1 MSEETAVRTA
11 DNVVTSDNLAEWTAN
26 KLGLASEEA
35 PSEAV
40 VETLEREVSTEP
52 EVEAQAES
60 EPEAEQEAEVTDKP
74 KQNPKLEKRFS
85 ELTKR
90 AKQAEAE
97 KQALEARLQELESK
111 VAPAPQPVEQ
121 DILGEKP
128 QASQFQDAFE
138 YAEALAEWSAEKALV
153 ERDKQE
159 QQRKIEIER
168 QEVIKSW
175 TSKLEKAKA
184 ELPDFDEMVASS
196 SVQVR
201 DEVRD
206 AILESDVG
214 PQILY
219 QLASDDELAQR
230 ISSLPVNKALKELG
244 KLEVQ
249 FERKEAPAEVK
260 SEPVARSKAPAPIK
274 PLTAG
279 KGTQDV
285 LIDGDGAFHGTY
297 AQWKAARQAKRI
309 R

>member
-1 MSEETAVRTA
+1 MAEAEVVRTA
-11 DNVVTSDNLAEWTAN
+11 SNVVTSDNLAEFHAE

-35 PSEAV
+35 PVEADQEILESEP
-40 VETLEREVSTEP
+40 T
-52 EVEAQAES
+52 VEAQAES
-60 EPEAEQEAEVTDKP
+60 EPEAEEEAEVTDKP
-74 KQNPKLEKRFS
+74 KQNPKVRMRFEQVS
-85 ELTKR
+85 KEL
-90 AKQAEAE
+90 AKEREA
-97 KQALEARLQELESK
+97 KQALETRLQELESK
-111 VAPAPQPVEQ
+111 VAPAPQSYEQ
-121 DILGEKP
+121 QILGEKP

-159 QQRKIEIER
+159 QQRKIDNER

-196 SVQVR
+196 QVQVR

-230 ISSLPVNKALKELG
+230 ISTMPVNKALKELG

-249 FERKEAPAEVK
+249 FERKEAPVEVK

>member
-1 MSEETAVRTA
+1 MSEEVAVRTA

-35 PSEAV
+35 PVAAEQEIPESEPA
-40 VETLEREVSTEP
+40 
-52 EVEAQAES
+52 VEAQAES

-97 KQALEARLQELESK
+97 KQALETRLQELESK
-111 VAPAPQPVEQ
+111 VAPAPQSYEQ
-121 DILGEKP
+121 EVLGEKP

-159 QQRKIEIER
+159 QQRKIDNER

-196 SVQVR
+196 QVQVR

-230 ISSLPVNKALKELG
+230 ISTMPVNKALKELG

-249 FERKEAPAEVK
+249 FERKEAPVEVK

-285 LIDGDGAFHGTY
+285 LIDGNGAFHGTY

>member
-1 MSEETAVRTA
+1 MSEAEVVRTA
-11 DNVVTSDNLAEWTAN
+11 SNVVTSENLADFHAE

-35 PSEAV
+35 PVVAEAV
-40 VETLEREVSTEP
+40 EETPDSEP
-52 EVEAQAES
+52 AVEAQAES
-60 EPEAEQEAEVTDKP
+60 EPTAEEEAEVTDKP

-97 KQALEARLQELESK
+97 KQALEARLQELEAK
-111 VAPAPQPVEQ
+111 VAPAPQQIEQ

-159 QQRKIEIER
+159 QQRKIEVER

-184 ELPDFDEMVASS
+184 EMPDFDEMVASS
-196 SVQVR
+196 QVQVR

-219 QLASDDELAQR
+219 QLASDDDLAQR
-230 ISSLPVNKALKELG
+230 ISTMPVNKALKELG

>member
-1 MSEETAVRTA
+1 MAETQEVAVRTA

-40 VETLEREVSTEP
+40 EEPVEVATEP

-60 EPEAEQEAEVTDKP
+60 EPEAENEAEVTDKP
-74 KQNPKLEKRFS
+74 KQNPKVRMRFEQVS
-85 ELTKR
+85 KEL
-90 AKQAEAE
+90 AKEREA

-111 VAPAPQPVEQ
+111 VAPAPQSVEQ

-153 ERDKQE
+153 ERDKQD

-196 SVQVR
+196 QVQVR

-219 QLASDDELAQR
+219 QLASDDELAQK
-230 ISSLPVNKALKELG
+230 ISTMPVNKALREIG

>member
-1 MSEETAVRTA
+1 MSEANVRTA

-35 PSEAV
+35 PVAAEAV
-40 VETLEREVSTEP
+40 EETPDSEP
-52 EVEAQAES
+52 AVEAQAES

-90 AKQAEAE
+90 AKQAEAD
-97 KQALEARLQELESK
+97 KASLEARLQELESRQ
-111 VAPAPQPVEQ
+111 APAPQQADPVS
-121 DILGEKP
+121 EKP
-128 QASQFQDAFE
+128 QASQFNDAFE
-138 YAEALAEWSAEKALV
+138 YAEALAEWSAEKAL
-153 ERDKQE
+153 EQRDIQE
-159 QQRKIEIER
+159 QQRKVDEQR
-168 QEVIKSW
+168 NEVIKSW
-175 TSKLEKAKA
+175 SAKLEAAKA
-184 ELPDFDEMVASS
+184 DIPDFDDMVASS
-196 SVQVR
+196 NVQVR

-219 QLASDDELAQR
+219 HLASDDDYANKLAAM
-230 ISSLPVNKALKELG
+230 PTNKALKELG

-249 FERKEAPAEVK
+249 FERKEAPIEK

-279 KGTQDV
+279 KGTSDV
-285 LIDGDGAFHGTY
+285 LIDGNGAFHGTY

>member
-1 MSEETAVRTA
+1 MSEAEVVRTA
-11 DNVVTSDNLAEWTAN
+11 DSVLTSENSADFYAN

-35 PSEAV
+35 PAVAETVEETPESEPA
-40 VETLEREVSTEP
+40 
-52 EVEAQAES
+52 VEAQAES
-60 EPEAEQEAEVTDKP
+60 EPEAENEAEVTDKP

-111 VAPAPQPVEQ
+111 VAPAPQQIEQ

-159 QQRKIEIER
+159 QQRKVEIER

-196 SVQVR
+196 QVQVR

-219 QLASDDELAQR
+219 QLASDDDLAQR
-230 ISSLPVNKALKELG
+230 ISTMPVNKALKELG

-260 SEPVARSKAPAPIK
+260 SEPVARTKAPAPIK

-279 KGTQDV
+279 KGTGDV

>member
-1 MSEETAVRTA
+1 MSEAEVVRTA
-11 DNVVTSDNLAEWTAN
+11 SNVVTSENLAEFHAE

-35 PSEAV
+35 PVAAETVEETPESEPA
-40 VETLEREVSTEP
+40 
-52 EVEAQAES
+52 VEAQAES
-60 EPEAEQEAEVTDKP
+60 EPTAEEEAEVTDKP

-111 VAPAPQPVEQ
+111 VAPAPQQIEQ

-159 QQRKIEIER
+159 QQRKVEIER

-184 ELPDFDEMVASS
+184 EMPDFDEMVASS
-196 SVQVR
+196 QVQVR

-219 QLASDDELAQR
+219 QLASDDDLAQR
-230 ISSLPVNKALKELG
+230 ISTMPVNKALKELG

-260 SEPVARSKAPAPIK
+260 SEPVARTKAPAPIK

-279 KGTQDV
+279 KGTGDV

>member
-1 MSEETAVRTA
+1 MSEANVRTA

-35 PSEAV
+35 PVAAEAV
-40 VETLEREVSTEP
+40 EETPDSEP
-52 EVEAQAES
+52 TIKAEAES
-60 EPEAEQEAEVTDKP
+60 ESEAEDEAQVTDKP

-90 AKQAEAE
+90 AKQAEAD
-97 KQALEARLQELESK
+97 KVNLEARLQELESRQ
-111 VAPAPQPVEQ
+111 APVSQQVDPV
-121 DILGEKP
+121 IEKP
-128 QASQFQDAFE
+128 QASQFNDAFE
-138 YAEALAEWSAEKALV
+138 YAEALAEWSAEKAL
-153 ERDKQE
+153 EQRDIQE
-159 QQRKIEIER
+159 QQRKVDEQR
-168 QEVIKSW
+168 NEVIKSW
-175 TSKLEKAKA
+175 SAKLEAAKA
-184 ELPDFDEMVASS
+184 DLPDFDDMVASS
-196 SVQVR
+196 NVQVR

-219 QLASDDELAQR
+219 HLASDDDYANKLAAM
-230 ISSLPVNKALKELG
+230 PTNKALKELG

-249 FERKEAPAEVK
+249 FERKEAPIEK

-274 PLTAG
+274 PITAG
-279 KGTQDV
+279 KGTSDV
-285 LIDGDGAFHGTY
+285 LIDGNGAFHGTY

>member
-1 MSEETAVRTA
+1 MSEANVRTA

-35 PSEAV
+35 PVAAEAV
-40 VETLEREVSTEP
+40 EETPDSEP
-52 EVEAQAES
+52 AVEAQAES

-90 AKQAEAE
+90 AKQAEAD
-97 KQALEARLQELESK
+97 KASLEARLKEIESRQ
-111 VAPAPQPVEQ
+111 APAPKQADPVS
-121 DILGEKP
+121 EKP
-128 QASQFQDAFE
+128 QASQFNDAFE
-138 YAEALAEWSAEKALV
+138 YAEALAEWSAEKAL
-153 ERDKQE
+153 EQRDIQE
-159 QQRKIEIER
+159 QQRKVDEQR
-168 QEVIKSW
+168 NEVIKSW
-175 TSKLEKAKA
+175 SAKLEAAKA
-184 ELPDFDEMVASS
+184 DIPDFDDMVASS
-196 SVQVR
+196 NVQVR

-219 QLASDDELAQR
+219 HLASDDDYANKLAAM
-230 ISSLPVNKALKELG
+230 PTNKALKELG

-249 FERKEAPAEVK
+249 FERKEAPIEK

-279 KGTQDV
+279 KGTSDV
-285 LIDGDGAFHGTY
+285 LIDGNGAFHGTY

>member
-1 MSEETAVRTA
+1 MSEAEVVRTA
-11 DNVVTSDNLAEWTAN
+11 DSVLTSENSADFYAN

-35 PSEAV
+35 PAVAETVEETPESEPV
-40 VETLEREVSTEP
+40 
-52 EVEAQAES
+52 VEAQAES
-60 EPEAEQEAEVTDKP
+60 EPEAENEAEVTDKP

-111 VAPAPQPVEQ
+111 VAPAPQQIEQ

-159 QQRKIEIER
+159 QQRKVEIER

-196 SVQVR
+196 KVQVR

-219 QLASDDELAQR
+219 QLASDDDLAQR

-260 SEPVARSKAPAPIK
+260 SEPVARTKAPAPIK

-279 KGTQDV
+279 KGTGDV

>member
-1 MSEETAVRTA
+1 MSEAEVVRTA
-11 DNVVTSDNLAEWTAN
+11 DSVLTSENSADFYAN

-35 PSEAV
+35 PVVAETVEETPESEPA
-40 VETLEREVSTEP
+40 
-52 EVEAQAES
+52 VEAQTES
-60 EPEAEQEAEVTDKP
+60 EPEAENEAEATDKP

-111 VAPAPQPVEQ
+111 VAPAPQQIEQ

-159 QQRKIEIER
+159 QQRKVEIER

-184 ELPDFDEMVASS
+184 EMPDFDEMVASS
-196 SVQVR
+196 QVQVR

-219 QLASDDELAQR
+219 QLASDDDLAQR
-230 ISSLPVNKALKELG
+230 ISTMPVNKALKELG

-279 KGTQDV
+279 KGTGDV

>member
-1 MSEETAVRTA
+1 MSEANVRTA
-11 DNVVTSDNLAEWTAN
+11 DNVVTSENLADFHAE

-35 PSEAV
+35 PVVAEAV
-40 VETLEREVSTEP
+40 EETPDSEP
-52 EVEAQAES
+52 AVEAQAES
-60 EPEAEQEAEVTDKP
+60 EPTAEQEAEVTDKP

-111 VAPAPQPVEQ
+111 VAPAPQQIEQ

-159 QQRKIEIER
+159 QQRMIEKER

-196 SVQVR
+196 QVQVR

-230 ISSLPVNKALKELG
+230 ISTMPVNKALRELG

-260 SEPVARSKAPAPIK
+260 SELVARSKAPAPIK

>member
-1 MSEETAVRTA
+1 MSEANVRTA

-26 KLGLASEEA
+26 KLGLASDEA
-35 PSEAV
+35 PVAAEAV
-40 VETLEREVSTEP
+40 EETPDSEP
-52 EVEAQAES
+52 AVEAQAES

-90 AKQAEAE
+90 AKQAEAD
-97 KQALEARLQELESK
+97 KASLEARLQELESRQ
-111 VAPAPQPVEQ
+111 APAPQQADPVS
-121 DILGEKP
+121 EKP
-128 QASQFQDAFE
+128 QASQFNDAFE
-138 YAEALAEWSAEKALV
+138 YAEALAEWSAEKAL
-153 ERDKQE
+153 EQRDIQE
-159 QQRKIEIER
+159 QQRKVDEQR
-168 QEVIKSW
+168 NEVIKSW
-175 TSKLEKAKA
+175 SAKLEAAKA
-184 ELPDFDEMVASS
+184 DIPDFDDMVASS
-196 SVQVR
+196 NVQVR

-219 QLASDDELAQR
+219 HLASDDDYANKLAAM
-230 ISSLPVNKALKELG
+230 PTNKALKELG

-249 FERKEAPAEVK
+249 FERKEAPVEK
-260 SEPVARSKAPAPIK
+260 SETVARSKAPAPIK

-279 KGTQDV
+279 KGTSDV
-285 LIDGDGAFHGTY
+285 LIDGNGAFHGTY

>member
-1 MSEETAVRTA
+1 MSEAEVVRTA
-11 DNVVTSDNLAEWTAN
+11 SNVVTSENLANFHAE

-35 PSEAV
+35 PVEAETVEETPESEPA
-40 VETLEREVSTEP
+40 
-52 EVEAQAES
+52 VEAQAES
-60 EPEAEQEAEVTDKP
+60 EPEAEKEAEATDKP

-97 KQALEARLQELESK
+97 KEALEARLQELESK
-111 VAPAPQPVEQ
+111 VAPPKAEEADPV
-121 DILGEKP
+121 GEKP
-128 QASQFQDAFE
+128 TRAQFNNVDE

-159 QQRKIEIER
+159 QQRKIEEQR

-175 TSKLEKAKA
+175 SQKLEKVKA
-184 ELPDFDEMVASS
+184 ELPDFDDMVASS
-196 SVQVR
+196 QVQVR
-201 DEVRD
+201 DEIKD

-219 QLASDDELAQR
+219 HLASDDEYAQKFA
-230 ISSLPVNKALKELG
+230 SMPVSKALKELG
-244 KLEVQ
+244 KLEIQ

-260 SEPVARSKAPAPIK
+260 SETVARSKAPAPIK
-274 PLTAG
+274 PLASSKTG
-279 KGTQDV
+279 GDV
-285 LIDGDGAFHGTY
+285 LVDTDGQFHGTY

>member
-35 PSEAV
+35 PVVAESVEETPESEPA
-40 VETLEREVSTEP
+40 
-52 EVEAQAES
+52 VEAQAES
-60 EPEAEQEAEVTDKP
+60 EPEAEQETEVTDKP

-97 KQALEARLQELESK
+97 KQALEARLQELEAK
-111 VAPAPQPVEQ
+111 VAPAPQQIEQ

-196 SVQVR
+196 QVQVR

-219 QLASDDELAQR
+219 QLASDDDLAQR

>member
-1 MSEETAVRTA
+1 MSEANVRTA

-35 PSEAV
+35 PVAAEAV
-40 VETLEREVSTEP
+40 EETPDSEP
-52 EVEAQAES
+52 TIKAEAES
-60 EPEAEQEAEVTDKP
+60 ESEAEDEAQVTDKP

-97 KQALEARLQELESK
+97 KQALEARLQELEGRQ
-111 VAPAPQPVEQ
+111 APAPVQVDPVS
-121 DILGEKP
+121 EKP
-128 QASQFQDAFE
+128 QASQFNDAFE
-138 YAEALAEWSAEKALV
+138 YAEALAEWSAEKAL
-153 ERDKQE
+153 EQRDIQE
-159 QQRKIEIER
+159 QQRKVDEQR
-168 QEVIKSW
+168 NEVIKSW
-175 TSKLEKAKA
+175 SAKLEAAKA
-184 ELPDFDEMVASS
+184 DLPDFDDMVASS
-196 SVQVR
+196 NVQVR

-219 QLASDDELAQR
+219 HLASDDDYANKLAAM
-230 ISSLPVNKALKELG
+230 PTNKALKELG

-249 FERKEAPAEVK
+249 FERKEAPIEK

-274 PLTAG
+274 PITAG
-279 KGTQDV
+279 KGTSDV
-285 LIDGDGAFHGTY
+285 LIDGNGAFHGTY

>member
-1 MSEETAVRTA
+1 MSEAEVVRTA
-11 DNVVTSDNLAEWTAN
+11 SNVVTSENLADFHAE

-35 PSEAV
+35 PVVAEAV
-40 VETLEREVSTEP
+40 EETPDSEP
-52 EVEAQAES
+52 AVEAQAES
-60 EPEAEQEAEVTDKP
+60 EPTAEEEAEVTDKP

-111 VAPAPQPVEQ
+111 VAPAPQQIEQ

-159 QQRKIEIER
+159 QQRKIETER

-196 SVQVR
+196 QVQVR

-219 QLASDDELAQR
+219 QLASDDDLAQR

>member
-111 VAPAPQPVEQ
+111 VAPAPQQIEQ

-153 ERDKQE
+153 ERDKQD
-159 QQRKIEIER
+159 QQRKIDNER

-184 ELPDFDEMVASS
+184 EMPDFDEMVASS
-196 SVQVR
+196 QVQVR

>member
-1 MSEETAVRTA
+1 MSEANVRTA

-35 PSEAV
+35 PVAAEAV
-40 VETLEREVSTEP
+40 EETPDSEP
-52 EVEAQAES
+52 AVEAQAES
-60 EPEAEQEAEVTDKP
+60 EPEAEHEAQVTDKP

-90 AKQAEAE
+90 AKQAEAD
-97 KQALEARLQELESK
+97 KASLEARLQELESK
-111 VAPAPQPVEQ
+111 QAPAPKQADPVS
-121 DILGEKP
+121 EKP
-128 QASQFQDAFE
+128 QASQFNDAFE
-138 YAEALAEWSAEKALV
+138 YAEALAEWSAEKAL
-153 ERDKQE
+153 EQRDIQE
-159 QQRKIEIER
+159 QQRKVDEQR
-168 QEVIKSW
+168 NEVIKSW
-175 TSKLEKAKA
+175 SAKLEAAKA
-184 ELPDFDEMVASS
+184 DIPDFDDMVASS
-196 SVQVR
+196 NVQVR

-219 QLASDDELAQR
+219 HLASDDDYANKLAAM
-230 ISSLPVNKALKELG
+230 PTNKALKELG

-249 FERKEAPAEVK
+249 FERKEAPIEK
-260 SEPVARSKAPAPIK
+260 SETVARSKAPAPIK

-279 KGTQDV
+279 KGTSDV
-285 LIDGDGAFHGTY
+285 LIDGNGAFHGTY

>member
-11 DNVVTSDNLAEWTAN
+11 SNVVTSENLADFHAE

-35 PSEAV
+35 PVEAAP
-40 VETLEREVSTEP
+40 VEETPDTEP
-52 EVEAQAES
+52 AVEAQAES
-60 EPEAEQEAEVTDKP
+60 EPEAEEEAEVTDKP

-111 VAPAPQPVEQ
+111 VAPAPQQIEQ

-159 QQRKIEIER
+159 QQRMIEKER

-196 SVQVR
+196 QVQVR

-219 QLASDDELAQR
+219 QLASDDDLAQR
-230 ISSLPVNKALKELG
+230 ISTMPVHKALKELG

>member
-1 MSEETAVRTA
+1 MSEAEVVRTA
-11 DNVVTSDNLAEWTAN
+11 DSVLTSENSADFYAN

-35 PSEAV
+35 PAVAETVEETPESEPV
-40 VETLEREVSTEP
+40 
-52 EVEAQAES
+52 VEAQAES
-60 EPEAEQEAEVTDKP
+60 EPEAENEAEVTDKP
-74 KQNPKLEKRFS
+74 KQNPKIEKRFR
-85 ELTKR
+85 ELTTR

-111 VAPAPQPVEQ
+111 VAPAPQQIEQ

-159 QQRKIEIER
+159 QQRKVEIER

-196 SVQVR
+196 KVQVR

-219 QLASDDELAQR
+219 QLASDDDLAQR

-260 SEPVARSKAPAPIK
+260 SEPVARTKAPAPIK

-279 KGTQDV
+279 KGTGDV

>member
-1 MSEETAVRTA
+1 MSEAEVVRTA
-11 DNVVTSDNLAEWTAN
+11 DSVLTSENSADFYAN

-35 PSEAV
+35 PAVAETVEETPESEPV
-40 VETLEREVSTEP
+40 
-52 EVEAQAES
+52 VEAQAES
-60 EPEAEQEAEVTDKP
+60 EPEAENEAEATDKP

-111 VAPAPQPVEQ
+111 VAPAPQQIEQ

-184 ELPDFDEMVASS
+184 EMPDFDEMVASS
-196 SVQVR
+196 QVQVR

-230 ISSLPVNKALKELG
+230 ISTMPVNKALKELG

>member
-1 MSEETAVRTA
+1 MSEANVRTA

-35 PSEAV
+35 PVAAEAV
-40 VETLEREVSTEP
+40 EETPDSEP
-52 EVEAQAES
+52 AVEAQAES
-60 EPEAEQEAEVTDKP
+60 EPEAEDEAQVTDKP

-90 AKQAEAE
+90 AKQAEAD
-97 KQALEARLQELESK
+97 KASLEARLQELESRQ
-111 VAPAPQPVEQ
+111 APAPKQADPVS
-121 DILGEKP
+121 EKP
-128 QASQFQDAFE
+128 QASQFNDAFE
-138 YAEALAEWSAEKALV
+138 YAEALAEWSAERAL
-153 ERDKQE
+153 EQRDIQE
-159 QQRKIEIER
+159 QQRKLDEQR
-168 QEVIKSW
+168 NEVIKSW
-175 TSKLEKAKA
+175 SAKLEAAKA
-184 ELPDFDEMVASS
+184 DIPDFDDMVASS
-196 SVQVR
+196 NVQVR

-219 QLASDDELAQR
+219 HLASDDDYASKLAAM
-230 ISSLPVNKALKELG
+230 PTNKALKELG

-249 FERKEAPAEVK
+249 FERKEAPIEK
-260 SEPVARSKAPAPIK
+260 SETVARSKAPAPIK

-279 KGTQDV
+279 KGTSDV
-285 LIDGDGAFHGTY
+285 LIDGNGAFHGTY

>member
-1 MSEETAVRTA
+1 MSEANVRTA

-35 PSEAV
+35 PVAAEAV
-40 VETLEREVSTEP
+40 EETPDSEP
-52 EVEAQAES
+52 TIKAEAES
-60 EPEAEQEAEVTDKP
+60 EPEAEDEAQVTDKP

-90 AKQAEAE
+90 AKQAEAD
-97 KQALEARLQELESK
+97 KANLEARLQELESRQ
-111 VAPAPQPVEQ
+111 APVPQQVDPV
-121 DILGEKP
+121 IEKP
-128 QASQFQDAFE
+128 QASQFNDAFE
-138 YAEALAEWSAEKALV
+138 YAEALAEWSAEKAL
-153 ERDKQE
+153 EQRDIQE
-159 QQRKIEIER
+159 QQRKVDEQR
-168 QEVIKSW
+168 NEVIKSW
-175 TSKLEKAKA
+175 SAKLEAAKA
-184 ELPDFDEMVASS
+184 DLPDFDDMVASS
-196 SVQVR
+196 NVQVR

-219 QLASDDELAQR
+219 HLASDDDYANKLAAM
-230 ISSLPVNKALKELG
+230 PTNKALKELG

-249 FERKEAPAEVK
+249 FERKEAPIEK

-274 PLTAG
+274 PITAG
-279 KGTQDV
+279 KGTSDV
-285 LIDGDGAFHGTY
+285 LIDGNGAFHGTY

>member
-1 MSEETAVRTA
+1 MSEAEVVRTA
-11 DNVVTSDNLAEWTAN
+11 DSVLTSENSADFYAN

-35 PSEAV
+35 PAVAETVEETPESEPA
-40 VETLEREVSTEP
+40 
-52 EVEAQAES
+52 VEAQAES
-60 EPEAEQEAEVTDKP
+60 EPEAEEEAEVTDKP

-111 VAPAPQPVEQ
+111 VAPAPQQIEQ

-138 YAEALAEWSAEKALV
+138 YAEALAEWSAETALV

-159 QQRKIEIER
+159 QQRKIEVER

-196 SVQVR
+196 QVQVR

-230 ISSLPVNKALKELG
+230 ISTMPVNKALRELG

>member
-35 PSEAV
+35 PVVAEAV
-40 VETLEREVSTEP
+40 EETPESEP
-52 EVEAQAES
+52 AVEAQAES
-60 EPEAEQEAEVTDKP
+60 ELEAEQEAEVTDKP

-111 VAPAPQPVEQ
+111 VAPAPQQIEQ

-159 QQRKIEIER
+159 QQRKVEIER

-196 SVQVR
+196 QVQVR

-219 QLASDDELAQR
+219 QLASDDDLAQR
-230 ISSLPVNKALKELG
+230 ISSMPVNKALKELG

>member
-1 MSEETAVRTA
+1 MSEVVRTA
-11 DNVVTSDNLAEWTAN
+11 DSVLTSENSADFYAN

-35 PSEAV
+35 PVVAETVEETPESEPA
-40 VETLEREVSTEP
+40 
-52 EVEAQAES
+52 VEAQAES
-60 EPEAEQEAEVTDKP
+60 EPEAENEAEVTDKP

-111 VAPAPQPVEQ
+111 VAPAPQQIEQ

-159 QQRKIEIER
+159 QQRMIEKER

-196 SVQVR
+196 QVQVR

-219 QLASDDELAQR
+219 QLASDDDLAQR
-230 ISSLPVNKALKELG
+230 ISTMPVNKALKELG

-249 FERKEAPAEVK
+249 F
-260 SEPVARSKAPAPIK
+260 
-274 PLTAG
+274 
-279 KGTQDV
+279 
-285 LIDGDGAFHGTY
+285 
-297 AQWKAARQAKRI
+297 
-309 R
+309 

>member
-1 MSEETAVRTA
+1 MSEANAVRTA
-11 DNVVTSDNLAEWTAN
+11 SNVVTSDNLADFHAE

-35 PSEAV
+35 PVAAETVEETPDSEPA
-40 VETLEREVSTEP
+40 
-52 EVEAQAES
+52 VEAQAES
-60 EPEAEQEAEVTDKP
+60 EPTADEEAQAADKP

-111 VAPAPQPVEQ
+111 QQPQAIPQADPV
-121 DILGEKP
+121 GEKP
-128 QASQFQDAFE
+128 QASQFNDAFE
-138 YAEALAEWSAEKALV
+138 YAEALAEWSAEKAL
-153 ERDKQE
+153 EQRDIQE
-159 QQRKIEIER
+159 QQRKIEEQR
-168 QEVIKSW
+168 NEVIKSW
-175 TSKLEKAKA
+175 TQKLEAAKA
-184 ELPDFDEMVASS
+184 DLPDFDDMVASS
-196 SVQVR
+196 QVQVR

-219 QLASDDELAQR
+219 HLASDDDYAQKLA
-230 ISSLPVNKALKELG
+230 SMPTNKALKELG

-249 FERKEAPAEVK
+249 FERKEAQAEVK

-279 KGTQDV
+279 KGASDV
-285 LIDGDGAFHGTY
+285 LIDGNGAFHGTY

>member
-35 PSEAV
+35 PVEAETVEETPESEP
-40 VETLEREVSTEP
+40 S
-52 EVEAQAES
+52 VEAQAENL
-60 EPEAEQEAEVTDKP
+60 PEAEQEAEVTDKP
-74 KQNPKLEKRFS
+74 KQNPKIEKRFR
-85 ELTKR
+85 ELTTR

-111 VAPAPQPVEQ
+111 VAPPKAEEADHV
-121 DILGEKP
+121 GEKP
-128 QASQFQDAFE
+128 TRAQFNNVDE

-159 QQRKIEIER
+159 QQRKIEEQR

-175 TSKLEKAKA
+175 SQKLEKVKA
-184 ELPDFDEMVASS
+184 ELPDFDDMVASS
-196 SVQVR
+196 QVQVR
-201 DEVRD
+201 DEIKD

-219 QLASDDELAQR
+219 QLASDDDLAQR
-230 ISSLPVNKALKELG
+230 ISSMPVNKALKELG

-279 KGTQDV
+279 KGTGDV
-285 LIDGDGAFHGTY
+285 LID
-297 AQWKAARQAKRI
+297 
-309 R
+309 

>member
-1 MSEETAVRTA
+1 MSEEVVVRTA

-35 PSEAV
+35 PVAAEQETPESEPA
-40 VETLEREVSTEP
+40 
-52 EVEAQAES
+52 VEAQTES

-97 KQALEARLQELESK
+97 KQALEARLQELEGK
-111 VAPAPQPVEQ
+111 QAPAPQQADPVS
-121 DILGEKP
+121 EKP
-128 QASQFQDAFE
+128 QASQFNDAFE
-138 YAEALAEWSAEKALV
+138 YAEALAEWSAEKAL
-153 ERDKQE
+153 EQRDIQE
-159 QQRKIEIER
+159 QQRKIEQER
-168 QEVIKSW
+168 NEVIKSW
-175 TSKLEKAKA
+175 TQKLEAAKVN
-184 ELPDFDEMVASS
+184 LPDFDDMVASS
-196 SVQVR
+196 QVQVR

-219 QLASDDELAQR
+219 HLASDDDYASKLAAM
-230 ISSLPVNKALKELG
+230 PTNKALKELG

-249 FERKEAPAEVK
+249 FERKEAPVEK
-260 SEPVARSKAPAPIK
+260 SETVARSKAPAPIK

-279 KGTQDV
+279 KGTSDV
-285 LIDGDGAFHGTY
+285 LIDGNGAFHGTY

>member
-11 DNVVTSDNLAEWTAN
+11 SNVVTSENLADFHAE

-35 PSEAV
+35 PVEAAP
-40 VETLEREVSTEP
+40 VEETPDTEP
-52 EVEAQAES
+52 AVEAQAES
-60 EPEAEQEAEVTDKP
+60 EPEAEEEAEVTDKP

-97 KQALEARLQELESK
+97 KQALEARLQELEAK
-111 VAPAPQPVEQ
+111 VAPAPQQIEQ

-159 QQRKIEIER
+159 QQRMIEKER

-196 SVQVR
+196 QVQVR

-219 QLASDDELAQR
+219 QLASDDDLAQR
-230 ISSLPVNKALKELG
+230 ISTMPVHKALKELG

>member
-1 MSEETAVRTA
+1 MSEAEVVRTA
-11 DNVVTSDNLAEWTAN
+11 SSVVTSDNLAEFHAE

-35 PSEAV
+35 PVAAETVEETPDSEPA
-40 VETLEREVSTEP
+40 
-52 EVEAQAES
+52 VEAQAES
-60 EPEAEQEAEVTDKP
+60 EPAAEEEAEVTDKP

-90 AKQAEAE
+90 AKQAEAD

-111 VAPAPQPVEQ
+111 VAPAPQQIEQ

-159 QQRKIEIER
+159 QQRMIEKER

-196 SVQVR
+196 QVQVR

-219 QLASDDELAQR
+219 QLASDDDLAQR
-230 ISSLPVNKALKELG
+230 ISTMPVHKALKELG